1 MSSPAL
7 PLPSTPSVTTP
18 KIVEVLKPQV
28 KTLERV
34 LVDFASAGAATL
46 AVAPVICLIDRSVIE
61 NASGRSKSVLA
72 SVGTSLKTLFT
83 SPHKFIF
90 SKPFAL
96 IYLTYCGTY
105 LSANTVDT
113 VASIRDGTDIR
124 SVTAGPEKFATTSI
138 VNMSLGLV
146 KDRSFARMFGT
157 GSPRPVPAPTFV
169 LFAARDAMTIFSSFN
184 VPPLLAPYMPQDMLM
199 KPESWAQFIA
209 PASCQILSTPL
220 HLLGLDLYN
229 RGNIGW
235 KERCKMIKTNYFP
248 SAMARMCRILPAF
261 GLGGV
266 TNATVRRSLLET
278 LESR

>member
-7 PLPSTPSVTTP
+7 PLPPTPSVTTP
-18 KIVEVLKPQV
+18 KIVEVLKPEV

-34 LVDFASAGAATL
+34 LVDFVSAGAATL
-46 AVAPVICLIDRSVIE
+46 AIAPVICLIDRSVIE

-113 VASIRDGTDIR
+113 ISSIRNGTDIKT
-124 SVTAGPEKFATTSI
+124 VTAGPEKFATTSI

-169 LFAARDAMTIFSSFN
+169 LFAARDALTIFSSFN

-199 KPESWAQFIA
+199 KPESWAQFLA
-209 PASCQILSTPL
+209 PASCQIFSTPL

-229 RGNIGW
+229 RGNVSW

-261 GLGGV
+261 GFGGV
-266 TNATVRRSLLET
+266 TNAAVRRSLLET
-278 LESR
+278 LECR